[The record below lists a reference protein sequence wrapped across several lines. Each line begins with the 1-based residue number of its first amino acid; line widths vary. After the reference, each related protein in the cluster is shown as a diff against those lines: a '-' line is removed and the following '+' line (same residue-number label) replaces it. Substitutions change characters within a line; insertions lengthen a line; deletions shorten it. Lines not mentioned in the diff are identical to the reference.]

1 MQPWLHPYSEHFL
14 GRDVQPIMIAR
25 VSSDRVRMENVH
37 GHPEIDDWD
46 GPQFS
51 DDESE
56 GSDSESEKSDES
68 NNGSPESDESEFQ
81 SADDQT
87 PEVPVRRSTRMN
99 KGVPPSRLQMED
111 WRKD

>member
-1 MQPWLHPYSEHFL
+1 MSSYRRLSSIPFHTQQDNPS
-14 GRDVQPIMIAR
+14 VQ
-25 VSSDRVRMENVH
+25 
-37 GHPEIDDWD
+37 PEIDDWD

-87 PEVPVRRSTRMN
+87 PEVPVRRSTRIN